1 MGCEYRMIM
10 SRYDVCGLASSHGTT
25 LHPRL
30 PSSSFLSTRNVYP
43 AVFLPQRSKS
53 DFDSSQVIIWLALL
67 EANFNEDKID
77 ILIACAARYE
87 GEMKER
93 RKSENSNLKVDIS
106 KETWTN
112 VWRI

>member
-1 MGCEYRMIM
+1 MMYVGWQAATVQRSILG
-10 SRYDVCGLASSHGTT
+10 SLR
-25 LHPRL
+25 RL
-30 PSSSFLSTRNVYP
+30 SFPLEMFIR
-43 AVFLPQRSKS
+43 FLPQRSKS